1 MPARIGARTLRPG
14 FRFSELN
21 TLLDLECLASE
32 VLMCKDAR
40 SLLAFTFVYLSAF
53 RFTYY
58 LGSTSKITRSRGP
71 RADISVTS
79 RTVFNTRVVCGSN

>member
-14 FRFSELN
+14 FSELN

-40 SLLAFTFVYLSAF
+40 SKVFSLLNRSIRSAF
-53 RFTYY
+53 RY
-58 LGSTSKITRSRGP
+58 LQF
-71 RADISVTS
+71 V
-79 RTVFNTRVVCGSN
+79 